1 MLNEVV
7 LSGRLTADPELKTTP
22 TGVFVTSFTI
32 ANDVGYGDKKKTNF
46 INIIAWRGT
55 AEFITKYFKKGNMIV
70 IKKSEIQTRKYQDKN
85 GNNRTAFEVVAKEVE
100 FFEMKKDDAGSEA
113 TPVNYDT
120 SNFVEYDDGDDLPF

>member
-1 MLNEVV
+1 MFNEVV

-55 AEFITKYFKKGNMIV
+55 AEFVSKYFKKGNLIGV
-70 IKKSEIQTRKYQDKN
+70 KGEIQTRKYEDKN
-85 GNNRTAFEVVAKEVE
+85 GNNRTAFEVVARGVE
-100 FFEMKKDDAGSEA
+100 FLESKKDDAGSDVA
-113 TPVNYDT
+113 PVNYDT
-120 SNFVEYDDGDDLPF
+120 SNFVEYGEDDELPF